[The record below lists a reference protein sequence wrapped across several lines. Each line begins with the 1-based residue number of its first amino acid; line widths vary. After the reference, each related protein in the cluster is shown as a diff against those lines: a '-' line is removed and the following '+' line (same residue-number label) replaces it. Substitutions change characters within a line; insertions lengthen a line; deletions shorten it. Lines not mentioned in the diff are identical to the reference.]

1 MMASVCFRMV
11 TGVATRTMRMQP
23 PEPILMLTQGTQT
36 FDVEEEEEEV
46 LMPTKE
52 DGVNLS

>member
-1 MMASVCFRMV
+1 
-11 TGVATRTMRMQP
+11 MRMQP